1 MMLLLLLYIY
11 VSLMLIHEST
21 QLIHSKEEIS
31 RIKENR
37 LRIQDSLQRSIQS
50 TRTAKQIMQEQEDKM
65 KSHLK
70 NQNRSIDEF
79 TDCAKINIRSIRGND
94 FTREYYNETIET
106 WSNCLSE
113 MKAKF
118 DEDISKN
125 RMHMCDLLVDPY
137 PPGLRN
143 LENTFVKYYD
153 ENLAY
158 SHWFHVHEA
167 LSHII
172 DEHENS
178 GEFRCTLRWPTFHIE
193 ITTYY
198 AFYYLHNVNKLNDTY
213 NNRII

>member
-118 DEDISKN
+118 DD
-125 RMHMCDLLVDPY
+125 
-137 PPGLRN
+137 
-143 LENTFVKYYD
+143 
-153 ENLAY
+153 
-158 SHWFHVHEA
+158 VHEA

-178 GEFRCTLRWPTFHIE
+178 GIL
-193 ITTYY
+193 
-198 AFYYLHNVNKLNDTY
+198 
-213 NNRII
+213 